1 MPTVSLVTLGVTDLE
16 RSTAFYAALGWQRSP
31 VSVEGTVAFMQG
43 STIVLSLYGR
53 DDLAADAGVS
63 MPVTDHAAPISLAVN
78 VPSEAAVDAALATAA
93 SAGGR
98 VVRSGYHTDW
108 GGYVGYAADPDGHL
122 WEFAHNPG
130 FRLLDDGRVVLPEGD
145 AAE

>member
-1 MPTVSLVTLGVTDLE
+1 MPTVSLVTLGVADLE

-53 DDLAADAGVS
+53 DDLAADAGVA
-63 MPVTDHAAPISLAVN
+63 MPVTGHAAPISLAVN
-78 VPSEAAVDAALATAA
+78 VSSEADVDAALATAA

-98 VVRSGYHTDW
+98 VVRSAYPTEW
-108 GGYVGYAADPDGHL
+108 GGYIGYVADPDGHL

-130 FRLLDDGRVVLPEGD
+130 FGLLDDGRVVLPDGEAG
-145 AAE
+145 